1 MTQTFTSEQRDVI
14 GMAHYGF
21 GTGRF
26 MRNSAL
32 YPVALDMADEGYLY
46 ADGGCDEVATFR
58 MTPKGKRLG
67 GRLFGQISVRG
78 WHRSR

>member
-1 MTQTFTSEQRDVI
+1 MTLTDTQTDVI

-26 MRNSAL
+26 MRSSNL
-32 YPVALDMADEGYLY
+32 YPVAVELAGEGYLY
-46 ADGGCDEVATFR
+46 ADGGCSEVATFR

-67 GRLFGQISVRG
+67 GKLFGQVSVRG
-78 WHRSR
+78 LHRSR

>member
-1 MTQTFTSEQRDVI
+1 MTDTQQDVI

-26 MRNSAL
+26 MRNSNL
-32 YPVALDMADEGYLY
+32 YPVAQGLADEGYLY
-46 ADGGCDEVATFR
+46 ADGGCDTVATFR

-67 GRLFGQISVRG
+67 GRLFGQVSIRG
-78 WHRSR
+78 WHRR